1 MMLMIAVGIDANDNA
16 IPLAWALVPTE
27 SEEWWTW
34 FCEFL
39 KDTFNKLSD
48 EGYVFMSDRDKGL
61 AATVYTVFSQGCAA
75 HCCQHIADNIQ
86 TDFGV
91 KSRPL
96 FWRCAWAKDKESFKV
111 YLKYNYKL

>member
-1 MMLMIAVGIDANDNA
+1 MGKHDLLIMRTPMAGIRIMDARRV
-16 IPLAWALVPTE
+16 ALHSLVE
-27 SEEWWTW
+27 
-34 FCEFL
+34 L
-39 KDTFNKLSD
+39 KI
-48 EGYVFMSDRDKGL
+48 E
-61 AATVYTVFSQGCAA
+61 VFSQGCAA
-75 HCCQHIADNIQ
+75 HCCQHIVDNIQ